1 MDSALRSGARSQG
14 FRSHDV
20 PPDRSMKGR
29 FAAISLEASAG
40 LADAVL
46 FERDSEIALIGDAL
60 ERARAGQG
68 SLVVLDGS
76 PGIGKSR
83 LLEATRAIAEEEGM
97 DVLAAS
103 GRELETEFGFGVAL
117 QLFESRLARAEPDER
132 ERLLAG
138 GARLAA
144 PLLAEVPRDPPPEGQ
159 AFSLLHG
166 LYWLSANLAE
176 TRPLVMLIDD
186 AHRADDPSLRFLLY
200 LAQRAEELPLAVVL
214 TTRSGVNG
222 APEALPEI
230 AGLPAATAVRIGP
243 LSGKG
248 TAAWLRG
255 TVFPGA
261 HPTFCNACHEATA
274 GNPFLLRE
282 LALELAS
289 QEIEPRRKAAKRV
302 AELGPEAVARAIL
315 LRLGRL
321 GPGAAELV
329 RAVAVAGDEGELRHC
344 AALAGLEQ
352 SEAARLADELVRADV
367 FLSSEHLAFVHPIVR
382 HAVYA
387 MGSPA
392 ERGEAHL
399 KLAQLLVAEG
409 ATDELVAAQLLQAT
423 RGGKAW
429 IVEALTAAAL
439 SALGR
444 GAPDAAVR
452 YLRRALEE
460 PPSADARAQVMLELG
475 RAEAI
480 AGEGQAVE
488 RLTDAVEL
496 IEDPRER
503 ALTSLDIGRALYAQG
518 RHEDAAEAFKRGARE
533 AGDLDRRLQLQL
545 HTAHTLVARIGG
557 MPPAQ
562 LDETAPPPAVDE
574 VQAGSTPTGRVLL
587 AHMAL
592 EGALRGTTR
601 QEVMELARTALGRGA
616 LLEDETSDGLG
627 VYFASA
633 ALAIAE
639 DLQGA
644 EIALAMAVE
653 DARARGS
660 VLGFATA
667 CYFRSWTV
675 LCRGR
680 IADAAAD
687 AQNTLAA
694 KRHGWR
700 MGLAGAHAILANAY
714 AERGERGAS
723 RRELELGA
731 GELATSG
738 EMPLPFLSASR
749 AIFLLRDGKP
759 REALDEYLVCAERLE
774 AAGALNPACIPWR
787 SGAALAHHQLGDKDE
802 AVRLVEEEL
811 ELARA
816 FGAPGAI
823 GRTLLAY
830 GTLLNGGGVELL
842 RESVEVLRESQA
854 ALDRAKALV
863 ALGTALRHSG
873 KRREAREPLREGLD
887 LAERCGSRLLV
898 EQARAEGVAAGSRPR
913 RTALRGVESLTPR
926 EFQVAG
932 LAAQGMSNREIAESL
947 FVTLKTVEWHL
958 RHSYEKLEI
967 GSRKELRAKLAGS
980 VDDRVS
986 A

>member
-1 MDSALRSGARSQG
+1 MTFTA
-14 FRSHDV
+14 
-20 PPDRSMKGR
+20 DRGMTGR
-29 FAAISLEASAG
+29 FAATSLAASAG
-40 LADAVL
+40 LADTAVL
-46 FERDSEIALIGDAL
+46 ERDAENALLDRAL
-60 ERARAGQG
+60 ERARGGAG
-68 SLVVLDGS
+68 SLIVLDG
-76 PGIGKSR
+76 PAGIGKSR
-83 LLEATRAIAEEEGM
+83 LLDETRVRAEGAGM
-97 DVLAAS
+97 DVLAAC
-103 GRELETEFGFGVAL
+103 GRELEAEFSFGVAL
-117 QLFESRLARAEPDER
+117 QLFESRLARAERDER
-132 ERLLAG
+132 DRLLSGA
-138 GARLAA
+138 ARLAA
-144 PLLAEVPRDPPPEGQ
+144 PLLAEGPRDPLPEGQ

-176 TRPLVMLIDD
+176 DRPLAMLIDD
-186 AHRADDPSLRFLLY
+186 AHWADDPSLRFLLY
-200 LAQRAEELPLAVVL
+200 LAQRVEELPLAVVL
-214 TTRSGVNG
+214 TTGSGMSG
-222 APEALPEI
+222 ASETLPQI
-230 AGLPAATAVRIGP
+230 AAHPAATAVRIGP
-243 LSGKG
+243 LSAKG

-255 TVFPGA
+255 TLFPEA
-261 HPTFCNACHEATA
+261 HATFCNACHEATA

-282 LALELAS
+282 LALELVS
-289 QEIEPRRKAAKRV
+289 QEVEPRRKAARHV
-302 AELGPEAVARAIL
+302 AELGPEAIALAIL
-315 LRLGRL
+315 LRLARL
-321 GPGAAELV
+321 GPGAAKLA
-329 RAVAVAGDEGELRHC
+329 RAVAVAGDEAELRHC

-352 SEAARLADELVRADV
+352 SEAARLADELVRADI
-367 FLSSEHLAFVHPIVR
+367 FRSSEHLAFVHPIVR
-382 HAVYA
+382 QAVYA
-387 MGSPA
+387 LRSPA
-392 ERGEAHL
+392 ERSEAHL
-399 KLAQLLVAEG
+399 QLAELLLAER
-409 ATDELVAAQLLQAT
+409 APDELVAAHLLQCT
-423 RGGKAW
+423 RAGKAW
-429 IVEALTAAAL
+429 IVDALAAAATR
-439 SALGR
+439 ALGR
-444 GAPDAAVR
+444 GAPDSAVR

-460 PPSADARAQVMLELG
+460 PPAAEARAQIMLELG

-480 AGEGQAVE
+480 AGEGEAVE
-488 RLTDAVEL
+488 RLTEAVGL

-518 RHEDAAEAFKRGARE
+518 RHEDAAEAFKRGASE

-562 LDETAPPPAVDE
+562 LDETAPPPEIEE

-592 EGALRGTTR
+592 EGALRGDSR
-601 QEVMELARTALGRGA
+601 QEVVELARTALGRGA
-616 LLEDETSDGLG
+616 LLEHETSDGLG

-653 DARARGS
+653 DARTRGS

-680 IADAAAD
+680 VADAAAD
-687 AQNTLAA
+687 AQNALAA
-694 KRHGWR
+694 ERYGWR
-700 MGLAGAHAILANAY
+700 MGLAGAHAFLANAY

-723 RRELELGA
+723 RRELDLGA
-731 GELATSG
+731 AEVLTSA

-759 REALDEYLVCAERLE
+759 QEALDEYLLCAERLE

-787 SGAALAHHQLGDKDE
+787 SGAALAHNQLGDRDE
-802 AVRLVEEEL
+802 AIRLVEEEL

-816 FGAPGAI
+816 FGSPGAI
-823 GRTLLAY
+823 GRTLLAH

-863 ALGTALRHSG
+863 ALGTALRHAG
-873 KRREAREPLREGLD
+873 KRREAREPLLEGLD
-887 LAERCGSRLLV
+887 LAERCGSRLLT
-898 EQARAEGVAAGSRPR
+898 EQARAEGVAAGTRPR
-913 RTALRGVESLTPR
+913 RTALRGVEALTPR
-926 EFQVAG
+926 ELQVAG

-967 GSRKELRAKLAGS
+967 GSRKELRAKLAGNLDES
-980 VDDRVS
+980 VQV
-986 A
+986 